1 MSKKRSPTKEPAS
14 LEAFARTKRDAARRA
29 ACAVCALPDEI
40 AAQIKTCHE
49 KKIDRRTVR
58 EWLER
63 EHGIRISDSVFTT
76 HANSRSHRE
85 EEPDVA

>member
-1 MSKKRSPTKEPAS
+1 MNKTVVSKKPAS
-14 LEAFARTKRDAARRA
+14 LEAFARAKRGAARRA
-29 ACAVCALPDEI
+29 ACAVCALPDEV
-40 AAQIKTCHE
+40 AAQIKTASD
-49 KKIDRRTVR
+49 KKIDRRTTR

-63 EHGIRISDSVFTT
+63 EYGIRIRDDVFMT

>member
-1 MSKKRSPTKEPAS
+1 MSKAKKVPTTLADFAAAKR
-14 LEAFARTKRDAARRA
+14 RAARRA

-40 AAQIKTCHE
+40 AQQVKTASD
-49 KKIDRRTVR
+49 KKIDRQTIR

-63 EHGIRISDSVFTT
+63 EYGIRIRDGVFTT